1 MLLKIPNL
9 LTSDEVADCRRSLD
23 EAEWRDG
30 RATARGLA
38 HKVKNNAQ
46 VPDDHPVAKRLGEM
60 VLAKLDQNPLFKAA
74 ALPNKIVPPR
84 FNRYEPGQ
92 YYGSHIDSAIRK
104 IAGESM
110 RADLSATVFL
120 SAPDEYDGG
129 ELIIEDA
136 FDVRT
141 VKLEAG
147 DMILYP
153 ANTVHH
159 VEPVTRGARW
169 ACFFWVQSLVR
180 DDGDR
185 TMLLQ
190 LDVAGQKIARALPND
205 LTTQLQ
211 MSNVYHNL
219 LRRWSDT

>member
-1 MLLKIPNL
+1 
-9 LTSDEVADCRRSLD
+9 VADCRRSLD

-30 RATARGLA
+30 RTTARGLA
-38 HKVKNNAQ
+38 QKVKNNAQ

-60 VLAKLDQNPLFKAA
+60 ILEKLDQNGLFKAA

-92 YYGSHIDSAIRK
+92 YYGSHIDAAIRK
-104 IAGESM
+104 IDGNGE
-110 RADLSATVFL
+110 RIRTDLSATVFL

-141 VKLEAG
+141 VKLDAG

-153 ANTVHH
+153 GNTVHH
-159 VEPVTRGARW
+159 VEPVTRGARR
-169 ACFFWVQSLVR
+169 AAFFWVQSLIR

-190 LDVAGQKIARALPND
+190 LDVAGQKIRKALPDD
-205 LTTQLQ
+205 LATQLQ
-211 MSNVYHNL
+211 ISNVYHNL